1 MSTFLARYTLPII
14 VLLFFSLAVQGDL
27 FFLNPLVIAVQF
39 AGFLLIVSARLSFA
53 RQKFNLTAAPA
64 DGPLLQR
71 GPYRFIRH
79 PMYAG
84 AMLIFLA
91 TVLGH
96 PSTFSGAI
104 GIVAFTLMLGRIVVE
119 ERLLRSRYTDFS
131 EYARRTRRIIPFV
144 Y

>member
-1 MSTFLARYTLPII
+1 MSVFLARYTLP
-14 VLLFFSLAVQGDL
+14 VLILLLVVLAVQGEL
-27 FFLNPLVIAVQF
+27 FSLNPLVIAGQC
-39 AGFLLIVSARLSFA
+39 AGLLLIVSARISFA
-53 RQKFNLTAAPA
+53 RQRFNLTALPA

-84 AMLIFLA
+84 AALIFLA

-96 PSTFSGAI
+96 LSISTGAI
-104 GIVAFTLMLGRIVVE
+104 GVIAFVLLLGRIQVE
-119 ERLLRSRYTDFS
+119 ERLLRSRYPGFS
-131 EYARRTRRIIPFV
+131 EYVLRTRRIVPFI